1 MKGRTFVFT
10 FSMRQRRAP
19 IAAAAC
25 LLLLSSSA
33 LAQKKATPP
42 KMIGTETPEQFAKR
56 TNWWK
61 EAKFGMFI
69 HWGEYAVPADS
80 SEGAAEWYFYNHT
93 DKDPTTGARKH
104 MQVKEYEKFAPKFN
118 PTKFDAHQWVKTAK
132 EAGMKYIV
140 ITSKHHD
147 GFDMFDSK
155 LSDYTIAKATPFKR
169 DPMKELA
176 VECKKQGIKFCFY
189 HSIMDWHHP
198 DYTPRR
204 DWDTRPTT
212 GANYDRYVDYMKGQ
226 LKEILTNYGP
236 IGVLWFDGEWE
247 QTWNHERGVDLYK
260 YVRSLQPN
268 ILVNNRVDKGRSGMQ
283 GMNSGS
289 QFVGDFGTPEQEIP
303 PQGFPDGR
311 LWESCMTMNDTW
323 GYARNDNHWKS
334 AETLIHNLVDIASK
348 GGNFLLNVGPTE
360 TGVFPQAID
369 ERLMIMGKW
378 MDVHSS
384 GIYATTQSPF
394 KKIPFEGR
402 CTTKGNTIYLHVFKW
417 PNEGLRL
424 EGLRTKVLSARA
436 LDGKEKLQVT
446 SAAGSPG
453 TVYFSRPAKLDT
465 YATTVEVK
473 LAGPAVVDAPVAPT
487 IPAGAGGAYTLK
499 AADAEVHGETARYE
513 PDGDKNAIGYWTNAG
528 DYVTWVCNVPAAGKY
543 AVSVT
548 FACENGS
555 DSSAY
560 MVSAGKS
567 SVAGKVSGTGSWTA
581 FQEKSLGT
589 IDLPAG
595 KSTVAVKVTS
605 KPGYAVMNLRQV
617 KLTPVK

>member
-1 MKGRTFVFT
+1 
-10 FSMRQRRAP
+10 
-19 IAAAAC
+19 
-25 LLLLSSSA
+25 
-33 LAQKKATPP
+33 
-42 KMIGTETPEQFAKR
+42 
-56 TNWWK
+56 
-61 EAKFGMFI
+61 
-69 HWGEYAVPADS
+69 
-80 SEGAAEWYFYNHT
+80 
-93 DKDPTTGARKH
+93 
-104 MQVKEYEKFAPKFN
+104 
-118 PTKFDAHQWVKTAK
+118 
-132 EAGMKYIV
+132 
-140 ITSKHHD
+140 
-147 GFDMFDSK
+147 
-155 LSDYTIAKATPFKR
+155 
-169 DPMKELA
+169 MKELA
-176 VECKKQGIKFCFY
+176 AECKKQGIKFCFY

-204 DWDTRPTT
+204 EWDTRPTT

-247 QTWNHERGVDLYK
+247 QTWNHERGIDLYK

-394 KKIPFEGR
+394 KKLPFDGR

-446 SAAGSPG
+446 SAASSPG

-487 IPAGAGGAYTLK
+487 IPAGVGGAYTLK
-499 AADAEVHGETARYE
+499 ASDAEVHGETARYE

-560 MVSAGKS
+560 TVSAGKA

-595 KSTVAVKVTS
+595 KTTIAVKVTS